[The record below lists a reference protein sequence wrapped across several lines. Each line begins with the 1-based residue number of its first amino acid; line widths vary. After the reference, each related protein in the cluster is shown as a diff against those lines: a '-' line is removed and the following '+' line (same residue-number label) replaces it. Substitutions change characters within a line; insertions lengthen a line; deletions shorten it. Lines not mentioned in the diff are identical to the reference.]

1 MSSDLNRPQSR
12 ARALPARVQ
21 VLVVAV
27 LVFAAGAGV
36 WVAKSRTNSDV
47 RDPDR
52 AALSPSKKSAGVFY
66 PTAAQW
72 ATLTVEPVQQR
83 VFRAEHVTEGKIA
96 VDEDRSTPIFSP
108 YAGRVL
114 KLFVKPGDTVT
125 VGQPLFTVQA
135 ADMVQA
141 QNDFIS
147 AATALNKAR
156 SAQNLAEIIDKRQRL
171 LYEGKAVPL
180 KEVQNARAALDA
192 AENDVRSADVALEAA
207 RNRLRIL
214 GKTDQEIT
222 DFQEKGTIDPSTL
235 ITAPI
240 AGTIVQRKVGPGQ
253 YVGSGQSDPV
263 FIIGDLST
271 VWIVAYIRETE
282 APLVHVGQPI
292 YFTVLAYPDR
302 AFPASISYVAAAL
315 DPTTRRLLVRA
326 TVNNAE
332 GLFKPEM
339 FASVKILTGE
349 GDNAVAVPRDA
360 IIYEG
365 DTARVWV
372 VREKDDE
379 KAIELRRIKVGL
391 TNGNMVEA
399 LKGLGPGDRVVT
411 KGSLFIDRVAS
422 SAEAVPK
429 AAP

>member
-1 MSSDLNRPQSR
+1 VSSDLNRPQSR

-27 LVFAAGAGV
+27 LLFAAGAGV

-52 AALSPSKKSAGVFY
+52 ATLSPSKKGAGVFY

-156 SAQNLAEIIDKRQRL
+156 SAQNLAQIIDKRQRL

-282 APLVHVGQPI
+282 APMVHVGQPI
-292 YFTVLAYPDR
+292 YFTVLAYPER
-302 AFPASISYVAAAL
+302 AFPANISYVAAAL
-315 DPTTRRLLVRA
+315 DPNTRRLLVRA

-332 GLFKPEM
+332 GMFKPEM

-399 LKGLGPGDRVVT
+399 LKGLAPGDRVVT